1 MEERQQGEG
10 ESASETSEQMGGVG
24 GLQLSPTY
32 FNMKEE
38 EEESDEEEEGRA
50 SEELLPKFRPQGQSA
65 AVTRGRSHDGQIHM
79 NRDDCVVSG
88 LRRSLSEGSLLQE
101 PRSPRFLSDST
112 IHRLTRPP
120 NWDLNP
126 APCPP
131 SIHTLKKQLTRE
143 GGSLHHML
151 LFLNGT
157 KVEPG
162 PAQIRP
168 AQDGPELRRS
178 DQKCDYW
185 GNMMSL

>member
-24 GLQLSPTY
+24 GLQLSPTH

-38 EEESDEEEEGRA
+38 EGESDEEEEGRP
-50 SEELLPKFRPQGQSA
+50 SDELLPKFRPEGQCATVTQG
-65 AVTRGRSHDGQIHM
+65 RRHDGRIHV
-79 NRDDCVVSG
+79 NRDDRVVSG

-112 IHRLTRPP
+112 IHRLTGPP
-120 NWDLNP
+120 NWDLKP
-126 APCPP
+126 APGPP

-157 KVEPG
+157 KVEPQ
-162 PAQIRP
+162 PA
-168 AQDGPELRRS
+168 RS
-178 DQKCDYW
+178 DHSCKI
-185 GNMMSL
+185 